1 MAALKTRTVR
11 SAKVID
17 VFNVVDSS
25 GWLEYFEGSDR
36 AGLFA
41 PAIENTERLIVP
53 VISIYEVFKRFRIT
67 RTQDDAEQAAEL
79 MQRALVV
86 DVDPTL
92 ALSAAANGL
101 PLADSIIYA
110 TAQAHGAVLW
120 TQDVDF
126 EALPGVKYFPK

>member
-53 VISIYEVFKRFRIT
+53 VISIYEVFKRFRIA